1 MGSPHAVGISLRE
14 LALRCGAE
22 LAGDGEVVID
32 RVATLDQAGQGAI
45 VFLSNPKYRS
55 HLAATLASAV
65 IVAPADAPATG
76 LPKLLAENPY
86 ATYARVAAIL
96 HPRRTP
102 PPAIDPTAAIAPDA
116 RVAATA
122 ALGAH
127 VVIGARASVGERTEV
142 GAGTVIGEDA
152 TVGDDCVLHAHVVLY
167 PRSVIGARSIIHS
180 GAVIGADGFGMAEH
194 EGR

>member
-1 MGSPHAVGISLRE
+1 MGSPHAVGIPLRE

-32 RVATLDQAGQGAI
+32 RVAALDRAGQGAI
-45 VFLSNPKYRS
+45 AFLSDPKYRS
-55 HLAATLASAV
+55 HLAGTLASAV
-65 IVAPADAPATG
+65 IVAPADAPATS

-96 HPRRTP
+96 HPRHAP
-102 PPAIDPTAAIAPDA
+102 PPAIHPTAVIAADA

-122 ALGAH
+122 AVGAH
-127 VVIGARASVGERTEV
+127 AVIGARASVGERTEV

-152 TVGDDCVLHAHVVLY
+152 TRRRRLRAAR
-167 PRSVIGARSIIHS
+167 PRRGLSALGHRRAQHHS
-180 GAVIGADGFGMAEH
+180 QRRGHRCRRFRH
-194 EGR
+194 GRA